1 MAYTQAM
8 KRQMEQKLE
17 RVYRECIDEMNAIE
31 IPFGRI
37 TEVTVNYRA
46 KSRWGQCCKRFDAY
60 GTMYKINI
68 RCDLCHPDAPEKALK
83 ETIIHEIIHTCPDC
97 MCHTGEWKRLVAI
110 VNDCYGYNIKRCS
123 DADDKGMSE
132 FYKDHEEPVRK
143 PMTYKYTLKCTQC
156 GHEYKYKR
164 ECKAVKYY
172 YRYRC
177 GHCNGKLTM
186 PGYVTVSI
194 NPKLAI

>member
-1 MAYTQAM
+1 MAYTQAV

-17 RVYRECIDEMNAIE
+17 RVYMECVDEMNAIE

-60 GTMYKINI
+60 GTMYKIDI

-97 MCHTGEWKRLVAI
+97 MCHTGEWLRLVGI
-110 VNDCYGYNIKRCS
+110 VNDCYNYNIKRGET
-123 DADDKGMSE
+123 AEDKGMDE
-132 FYKDHEEPVRK
+132 FYRTHEETREEDKYRFVCEGCGQIVTRKRASDFVRH
-143 PMTYKYTLKCTQC
+143 PEL
-156 GHEYKYKR
+156 
-164 ECKAVKYY
+164 
-172 YRYRC
+172 YRC
-177 GHCNGKLTM
+177 ARCKGRFIPEKDAVPVKFYGAWA
-186 PGYVTVSI
+186 V
-194 NPKLAI
+194 